1 MRKIEIVTF
10 VCMDVGVRTKRDS
23 ESEIDFE
30 MMMMMM
36 MMMMMIREY
45 AEIGRH

>member
-30 MMMMMM
+30 MMMMM
-36 MMMMMIREY
+36 IREY